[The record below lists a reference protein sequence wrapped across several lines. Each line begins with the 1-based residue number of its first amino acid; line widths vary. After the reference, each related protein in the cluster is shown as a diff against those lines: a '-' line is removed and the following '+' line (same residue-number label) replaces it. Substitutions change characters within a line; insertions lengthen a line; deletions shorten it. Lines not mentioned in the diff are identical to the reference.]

1 MHCAA
6 HSLGY
11 VVLGLTFV
19 SIFLPSSL
27 ALGLFLDALKVAAKL
42 LFKTIEAS
50 GSTRGS
56 DWIGWTT
63 PAVKTGRRVCR
74 AWSWLTTAIVVDA
87 LGVDCDVSEREVEPR
102 GTWLLQK
109 DPQVLQITTL
119 KPLVELKG
127 KRQISVINFFQI
139 FSHPLLSLMDGI
151 VGQLTSST
159 PMMCQFYASFS

>member
-1 MHCAA
+1 MLDASSSEEAWAQVNFSDILSIMMHCAA

-56 DWIGWTT
+56 D
-63 PAVKTGRRVCR
+63 
-74 AWSWLTTAIVVDA
+74 
-87 LGVDCDVSEREVEPR
+87 
-102 GTWLLQK
+102 
-109 DPQVLQITTL
+109 
-119 KPLVELKG
+119 
-127 KRQISVINFFQI
+127 
-139 FSHPLLSLMDGI
+139 
-151 VGQLTSST
+151 
-159 PMMCQFYASFS
+159 